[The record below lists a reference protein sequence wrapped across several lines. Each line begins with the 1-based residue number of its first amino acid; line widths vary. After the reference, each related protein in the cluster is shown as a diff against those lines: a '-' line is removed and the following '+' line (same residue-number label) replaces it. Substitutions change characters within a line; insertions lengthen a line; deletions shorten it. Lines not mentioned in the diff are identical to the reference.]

1 MLLTCTQACDFF
13 CSWSFGVLLW
23 EIFSLGGSPYPGVK
37 THELV
42 RFLRQGE
49 RLEHPQFAS
58 MELYRLMRD
67 CWEEMPQ
74 RRPKFRQ
81 LVEDLDRML
90 AESSSVVGLQ
100 FRSPTAKSAI
110 LRRFNVW
117 RRWIDVKMADF
128 AVRVAD
134 RSKKFAKMKCKNNKI
149 FYIDLNLN

>member
-1 MLLTCTQACDFF
+1 MLKSLINIELLKQPLFF
-13 CSWSFGVLLW
+13 MVHRWSFGVLLW

-49 RLEHPQFAS
+49 RLDRPQYAS
-58 MELYRLMRD
+58 TELYRLMRD

-90 AESSSVVGLQ
+90 ADSS
-100 FRSPTAKSAI
+100 P
-110 LRRFNVW
+110 
-117 RRWIDVKMADF
+117 
-128 AVRVAD
+128 AVSSLKD
-134 RSKKFAKMKCKNNKI
+134 I
-149 FYIDLNLN
+149 FFS